1 VAAGRSPLVVTV
13 ASGGPQ
19 VASDGWR
26 RNVWAVAAA
35 SFLGYTG
42 FTLVMPFLSLFIGE
56 LGVTDVGRVAMWTG
70 LSLGVTPALTA
81 ILAPVWGRLGDR
93 FGRKV
98 MLERSMASFVVSMAA
113 TAYASRA
120 WHVLAIR
127 SVQGVFAG
135 YGSLS
140 VAMAAESA
148 PRDRMPQAIG
158 LVQTA
163 QRLGPALGPV
173 IGSALAAFIGLR
185 RGFLATA
192 VFYAIGLVVVH
203 FTYDD
208 AAVSHRLN
216 PENPVNAENAE
227 NAVHPVNPVNRPN
240 LANRS
245 NLANPVTFR
254 DVLSFRNFML
264 MMAVIFGLQ
273 FVDRSFGP
281 VLPLYIQQLGFPDS
295 KVAFVSG
302 TLFSIMAC
310 TGALGHHF
318 CGRLLRRFPS
328 RSVIASSAVIASAG
342 CGLLGASANLW
353 LMSAASAI
361 FGLGIGAPM
370 TASYSEAGSVI
381 PVGAHGAGFGVLTSA
396 SLIGMAASPFV
407 AGALGGTSI
416 RTVFFVDL
424 ALMAMLALAVR
435 LLMESTH
442 DTPGSSP
449 GPLPPVA
456 NSQFPAR
463 SPESPVPSPQVF
475 PTLEA

>member
-1 VAAGRSPLVVTV
+1 VTV

-173 IGSALAAFIGLR
+173 IGSAIAAFIGLR

-192 VFYAIGLVVVH
+192 AFYAIGLVVVH

-208 AAVSHRLN
+208 AAVHHLG
-216 PENPVNAENAE
+216 NAENAK
-227 NAVHPVNPVNRPN
+227 NAGV
-240 LANRS
+240 
-245 NLANPVTFR
+245 PVTFR

-281 VLPLYIQQLGFPDS
+281 VLPLYIQQLGYPAS

-328 RSVIASSAVIASAG
+328 RFVIACSAVLASAG
-342 CGLLGASANLW
+342 CGLLGASANVW
-353 LMSAASAI
+353 VMSVASAV
-361 FGLGIGAPM
+361 FGLGIGAAM

-435 LLMESTH
+435 LLMESAH
-442 DTPGSSP
+442 DAPGSSP
-449 GPLPPVA
+449 GPQP
-456 NSQFPAR
+456 
-463 SPESPVPSPQVF
+463 PVPSPQPPVPSPQIF